1 MTYIIKDVAENST
14 QTQSILTAPS
24 TVAVDERLPCSS
36 ITHTGLTVN
45 SNGQIVLSSGYT
57 FILIAGHYLERVSGY
72 GDLETRWYDVTNSQ
86 FLGRSGK
93 SWVNNAAG
101 NSMRTSA
108 ARCLIK
114 PSVPTIL
121 EVRIV
126 ATTGGSTNLIN
137 PSSPMFDYLGTPYF
151 SVISF

>member
-1 MTYIIKDVAENST
+1 MTYIIREVAENST
-14 QTQSILTAPS
+14 QTQSTLTPPS
-24 TVAVDERLPCSS
+24 AVAVDERLPCSS

-45 SNGQIVLSSGYT
+45 SNGQLVLSSGYT
-57 FILIAGHYLERVSGY
+57 FILIAGHYLERVTGY

-93 SWVNNAAG
+93 SWVSNASA

-108 ARCLIK
+108 ARCLIT
-114 PSVPTIL
+114 PSVSTIL

-137 PSSPMFDYLGTPYF
+137 PSSPLADYVGTAWY